1 MNRMTGWYPPVV
13 HRGVVRSYQV
23 AERFLGPVTRSS
35 PSRVPWATSSS
46 AGCNG
51 KSNDGLMQN
60 YLWFDATDPQLLKLQ
75 HVTTDPPLLK
85 LGLHLSV
92 SRCIEVV
99 EMMR

>member
-1 MNRMTGWYPPVV
+1 
-13 HRGVVRSYQV
+13 
-23 AERFLGPVTRSS
+23 
-35 PSRVPWATSSS
+35 
-46 AGCNG
+46 
-51 KSNDGLMQN
+51 MQN